1 MLNDRRSHGLWE
13 RTAPPPPATK
23 NLRGNLV
30 ADVAIIGAG
39 YTGLSTALHL
49 AERGLD
55 AVVIEAAEIGF
66 GAAGRSTGL
75 VNAGL
80 WVMPSA
86 LKETLGPLYGDRLLN
101 LLRDSPRTVFEI
113 VDKHN
118 LQCELKRAGTIHC
131 GADKK
136 GLAEIAERA
145 RQWQALG
152 APVHILDAGE
162 TRAKTGT
169 SAFPGGLLDLRAGTI
184 QPLAYVRGLAGAAI
198 AAGATVFTA
207 SPVEHIGRE
216 GRHWRLAT
224 QGGTVRAKW
233 AVLSTD
239 TYTSR
244 IFPELRGEQVVLPFF
259 HVATAP
265 LSHRIRHTILPEGHG
280 AWDTRTVLTA
290 FRTDNAGRLIVGSVG
305 ALRGT
310 GTVIHRNWARRRIRA
325 LFPQI
330 GEIELEHE
338 WYGRIGMTNDHLP
351 RLHFPAENMIAL
363 TGFNGRGIAPGTV
376 FGREL
381 ARYISGELR
390 LDGMFLPVSPVQNAP
405 FRAIREGY
413 YELGAQIAHLPP
425 AR

>member
-1 MLNDRRSHGLWE
+1 M
-13 RTAPPPPATK
+13 
-23 NLRGNLV
+23 
-30 ADVAIIGAG
+30 
-39 YTGLSTALHL
+39 
-49 AERGLD
+49 
-55 AVVIEAAEIGF
+55 
-66 GAAGRSTGL
+66 
-75 VNAGL
+75 
-80 WVMPSA
+80 
-86 LKETLGPLYGDRLLN
+86 
-101 LLRDSPRTVFEI
+101 
-113 VDKHN
+113 
-118 LQCELKRAGTIHC
+118 
-131 GADKK
+131 
-136 GLAEIAERA
+136 
-145 RQWQALG
+145 
-152 APVHILDAGE
+152 
-162 TRAKTGT
+162 
-169 SAFPGGLLDLRAGTI
+169 
-184 QPLAYVRGLAGAAI
+184 RGLAGAAI

-216 GRHWRLAT
+216 GRLWRLAT

-338 WYGRIGMTNDHLP
+338 WYGRIGITNDHLP
-351 RLHFPAENMIAL
+351 RLHLPADEASRRAPCSAASSPAISAASCGSMGCSCPCPRRRTPPSGPSERATMSSVRRSRIYRRRANTRRGAHKL
-363 TGFNGRGIAPGTV
+363 ASSAGATTG
-376 FGREL
+376 
-381 ARYISGELR
+381 
-390 LDGMFLPVSPVQNAP
+390 
-405 FRAIREGY
+405 
-413 YELGAQIAHLPP
+413 
-425 AR
+425 